1 MKLEEVFKIC
11 HKGVAG
17 GHRGVAATLDKFQRT
32 FVVMSAREKICRLVD
47 GSNTCLVKE
56 RSIQA
61 KRGPHMPSTV
71 GNVGGDVVYRLS
83 FHVRNCEKESL
94 FTNSTGWGCIG
105 AQSHGDNAVPDGIAA
120 TLVWYQD
127 LLYHPGHVFSLS
139 KYRCH
144 KTPIDVE
151 NCVKSALN
159 SNLRKQNV
167 TVITN

>member
-32 FVVMSAREKICRLVD
+32 FVVISAREKICRLVD

-71 GNVGGDVVYRLS
+71 GNIGETLFIDLVSMSETVRKNRYLLTVQDGVV
-83 FHVRNCEKESL
+83 
-94 FTNSTGWGCIG
+94 
-105 AQSHGDNAVPDGIAA
+105 
-120 TLVWYQD
+120 
-127 LLYHPGHVFSLS
+127 
-139 KYRCH
+139 
-144 KTPIDVE
+144 
-151 NCVKSALN
+151 SALN
-159 SNLRKQNV
+159 PMAIMLYR
-167 TVITN
+167 TVSLLLWSGIKICCTIPAMCLV

>member
-1 MKLEEVFKIC
+1 MMLYLCVPAVKLEEVFKIC

-71 GNVGGDVVYRLS
+71 GNVGETLFIDLVSMSETVRKNRYLLTVQDGVV
-83 FHVRNCEKESL
+83 
-94 FTNSTGWGCIG
+94 
-105 AQSHGDNAVPDGIAA
+105 
-120 TLVWYQD
+120 
-127 LLYHPGHVFSLS
+127 
-139 KYRCH
+139 
-144 KTPIDVE
+144 
-151 NCVKSALN
+151 SALN
-159 SNLRKQNV
+159 PMAIMLYR
-167 TVITN
+167 TVSLLLWSGIKICCTVPAVCLV

>member
-71 GNVGGDVVYRLS
+71 GNVGETLFIDLVSMSETVRKNRYLLTVQDGVVSELNPMAIMLYRT
-83 FHVRNCEKESL
+83 VSL
-94 FTNSTGWGCIG
+94 LLWS
-105 AQSHGDNAVPDGIAA
+105 GIKICC
-120 TLVWYQD
+120 TTW
-127 LLYHPGHVFSLS
+127 P
-139 KYRCH
+139 
-144 KTPIDVE
+144 
-151 NCVKSALN
+151 CV
-159 SNLRKQNV
+159 
-167 TVITN
+167 